1 VYTWKRLDSWCPE
14 SIRHV
19 SS

>member
-1 VYTWKRLDSWCPE
+1 MIETSVLRPE

-19 SS
+19 SP